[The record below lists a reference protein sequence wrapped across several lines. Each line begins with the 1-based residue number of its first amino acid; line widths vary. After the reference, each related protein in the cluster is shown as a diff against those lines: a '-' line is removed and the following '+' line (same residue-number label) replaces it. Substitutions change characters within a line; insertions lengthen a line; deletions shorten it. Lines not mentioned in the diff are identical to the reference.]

1 MMQVRQLAD
10 HFEGSEGLAR
20 PASAAPSPLRVDPL
34 CRSVTA
40 PARTTSAGLAAQ
52 PVQQA
57 AWGWHQRASLGEEQ
71 QAPAEPDSLA
81 R

>member
-1 MMQVRQLAD
+1 MLQVRQLAD

-20 PASAAPSPLRVDPL
+20 PASAAPSPLRADPL

-40 PARTTSAGLAAQ
+40 PARTTSAQ
-52 PVQQA
+52 PMQQA
-57 AWGWHQRASLGEEQ
+57 AWGWHQHASLAEEQ
-71 QAPAEPDSLA
+71 QAPAEPNSLA